1 MPDRNG
7 ETRKLQGGSDVPMV
21 DFAAAQRIR
30 EMRESQGL
38 SPEALAAAVK
48 EAAETAPW
56 GNRGAVDAHT
66 IRRIEK
72 TGHVPGPRVQFVI
85 ANFFGV
91 VLHDLWEP
99 RRGRVA
105 A

>member
-66 IRRIEK
+66 I
-72 TGHVPGPRVQFVI
+72 VQFVI